1 VAIVQISRIT
11 QRKGLAQD
19 LPSPLAGAELGW
31 ATDTRRLYIGNGT
44 LQEGAPV
51 VGNTEVLTEFSD
63 ILNYAT
69 EYTYRGEDFGLLP
82 PVQTGTSS
90 STAVSQSLQSR
101 LDSNAIITDFGATG
115 DGLTDVTANIN
126 NALNQLYCQ
135 NAALTSVR
143 RSLYFPAGTYII
155 SDTLN
160 IPPYCNLYGDGPE
173 STVIYFYV
181 PDWAHT
187 TGGSPT
193 GTITYASG
201 VLVKNSTSYY
211 RSTGTVPIGIAITNT
226 IYWTPTTLPSYIAR
240 TADSLQQTGDNIGTN
255 GALLPGSFEIS
266 KLKLT
271 TNQVMNGFY
280 VEAAQDCS
288 FESVNIAGT
297 ETTSSLTVPTNNT
310 ACVRWNS
317 TAAAICSN
325 IEWNHCSF
333 SGMVY
338 GSNTDEQIQGATLSN
353 CSFDTLYQGVYLG
366 NAAAP
371 TVGPTGFRII
381 ANNFNNIYAE
391 GIVIVN
397 VGLNCSA
404 YNIFYDVGNSFNGTT
419 NPATPVIDMNGI
431 NNVSVGD
438 MFQRSNPYATALKP
452 RIKLN
457 DLNGIALGMN
467 VSNFVFWKNGS
478 NPAINANPANAFNQ
492 ANQLALGVYQR
503 TSGITDAL
511 TDNSTNITLFTFD
524 AVYIKAIKFDYTI
537 VRGTAVR
544 TGNYTVVVGTDS
556 SGTGIQGLDYGTQ
569 NSVPGVTFSQSES
582 GSVVTVKYTTT
593 STGSNGTIYYSVT
606 KLA

>member
-1 VAIVQISRIT
+1 MAIVQISRIT

-19 LPSPLAGAELGW
+19 LPQPLAGAELGW

-63 ILNYAT
+63 ILSYVT
-69 EYTYRGEDFGLLP
+69 EYTYQGQSAGYV
-82 PVQTGTSS
+82 VQTGTSA
-90 STAVSQSLQSR
+90 STPVSQSLQSR
-101 LDSNAIITDFGATG
+101 LDSIAIITDFGATG
-115 DGLTDVTANIN
+115 DGVTDVTANIN
-126 NALNQLYCQ
+126 NALYQLYCRQ
-135 NAALTSVR
+135 VNPQIR

-181 PDWAHT
+181 PAWANNA
-187 TGGSPT
+187 GV
-193 GTITYASG
+193 GTIAYAGG
-201 VLVKNSTSYY
+201 VLVNNGGSYY
-211 RSTGTVPIGIAITNT
+211 RSNAAVPIGTAISNT
-226 IYWTPTTLPSYIAR
+226 TYWTATTLPSYIAR

-266 KLKLT
+266 KMKFV
-271 TNQVMNGFY
+271 TNQVMNGVY

-288 FESVNIAGT
+288 FESVNVAGP
-297 ETTSSLTVPTNNT
+297 ETKSTLTSATNNT
-310 ACVRWNS
+310 ACVRWN
-317 TAAAICSN
+317 TTGAAVCSN

-333 SGMVY
+333 SGMIWA
-338 GSNTDEQIQGATLSN
+338 SNTDEQIQGVTLSN

-366 NAAAP
+366 NVSAP
-371 TVGPTGFRII
+371 AVGPTGFRVV
-381 ANNFNNIYAE
+381 ANNFDNIYAE

-397 VGLNCSA
+397 CGLNCSA
-404 YNIFYDVGNSFNGTT
+404 YNAFYDVGNNFNGTT

-438 MFQRSNPYATALKP
+438 MFQRTNPYATALKP

-457 DLNGIALGMN
+457 DLNGITLGMN
-467 VSNFVFWKNGS
+467 VSNVVFWQNGS
-478 NPAINANPANAFNQ
+478 NPAISTNPASAFNQ
-492 ANQLALGVYQR
+492 ANQMALGAYQR
-503 TSGITDAL
+503 LSGITDTLA
-511 TDNSTNITLFTFD
+511 DNVASARTLFTFD
-524 AVYIKAIKFDYTI
+524 ALYIKAVRVDYTI

-544 TGNYTVVVGTDS
+544 TGTYTIVCGTDA
-556 SGTGIQGLDYGTQ
+556 SGTNLQGSDSGVQ
-569 NSVPGVTFSQSES
+569 NSAPGQTFSVAES
-582 GSVVTVKYTTT
+582 GSVVSWKYTTT
-593 STGSNGTIYYSVT
+593 STGSAGNIYYSVT